1 MFKALVNVVP
11 GADKDGTTVFMD
23 AFKGSEQA
31 LEAFNANVKRI
42 ICVKHRA
49 EVIKKNLGAEDA
61 KTALAAIYAKS
72 PRALEKAKSKFSSR
86 TKQYM
91 AKTPDEEQYPCL
103 HAKIG
108 HHTISQ
114 GAESGNKSNLIFRTS
129 YFGDILALANKTI
142 FRFEGRKR
150 GPEKF

>member
-49 EVIKKNLGAEDA
+49 EVIK
-61 KTALAAIYAKS
+61 
-72 PRALEKAKSKFSSR
+72 R
-86 TKQYM
+86 TWAQKM
-91 AKTPDEEQYPCL
+91 LKL
-103 HAKIG
+103 H
-108 HHTISQ
+108 
-114 GAESGNKSNLIFRTS
+114 
-129 YFGDILALANKTI
+129 
-142 FRFEGRKR
+142 
-150 GPEKF
+150 

>member
-49 EVIKKNLGAEDA
+49 EAIKKNLGAEDA

-72 PRALEKAKSKFSSR
+72 PGALRKAKSKFSPR
-86 TKQYM
+86 TKKVHGQD
-91 AKTPDEEQYPCL
+91 P
-103 HAKIG
+103 
-108 HHTISQ
+108 
-114 GAESGNKSNLIFRTS
+114 
-129 YFGDILALANKTI
+129 
-142 FRFEGRKR
+142 
-150 GPEKF
+150 